1 MLQTFLFGSSA
12 PLTSTISGEP
22 GGLLPSTGLL
32 FDSPFFVSAARA
44 DIGLAD
50 PPDLSRFAGSED
62 FAEATWSLP
71 DSSFH
76 STSESPISPLDSL
89 TGWTDGLPLAGVEKF
104 TVDLMDAGFQAATAQ
119 LRQFAARKDFVDQ
132 FQLAFGDGMNLEA
145 ANRLQQQWLAAD
157 FTSVPE
163 VTIRSTAAL
172 QGAAGA
178 FAAANNTVYLS
189 QEYLTQNLSNPTAII
204 GVLLE
209 ELGHFV
215 DAQIN
220 VVDTPGDEGAIF
232 AALVQGQEPSP
243 AALTELRAEN
253 DTVIAVLDGTLLK
266 IEQAKLGDLP
276 NSGIINVKTQY
287 GAKGDGVTDDTAA
300 IQRALTENSGK
311 NKIVYLPEGTYL
323 VSDTLAWASPYK
335 RLTLE
340 GESREGTRIKL
351 KDRATGFGDASDS
364 KPVITTFRGK
374 STGQAFRNQ
383 IYDLTIDVGS
393 GNAGAVG
400 VQFTSNNQGGIR
412 NVTVRS
418 SDPQGAGFAGL
429 NFNKQWPGPSLIK
442 DVTVEG
448 FDYGI
453 RIGYFEY
460 GLVFENITL
469 KNQRLYGLRNY
480 QNAVSIRNFTSVNSV
495 PAIYN
500 QAAGGLVNVLNGRF
514 TGGTA
519 SNYAIDNPNSDAK
532 VYLRNVTTSGYQSAL
547 RDGRRILANSSITEY
562 ASGSTYSLFP
572 SRAQSLNLPVRDTP
586 TNSYDSF
593 SNWVNVADY
602 GAQPNDNQDDTTA
615 IQQAINSGLS
625 TVYFPSGVYNISD
638 TIQVWGNI
646 KMLAG
651 LESTIKV
658 DGPLVNLSK
667 PAFRF
672 ETGTQDVVTFERFFM
687 DYVPASAS
695 FHWFEHASANTVVLR
710 NTTVGS
716 GKTYRNTGTGDLF
729 IEDVAGGDW
738 IFKRQKVWAR
748 QLNPENVGTKITNN
762 GGCLWILGLKTEK
775 SGTVIKTTNGG
786 KTEVLGGLLYPVQPI
801 PTDQPAFINNESS
814 LSVSIAGS
822 SYDSDEAY
830 NILIQEKREGVTRNL
845 YRSSLPVRAQLGFI
859 LPLYAGY
866 Q

>member
-1 MLQTFLFGSSA
+1 MLQTLLFGSSA
-12 PLTSTISGEP
+12 PLDIDVSREP

-32 FDSPFFVSAARA
+32 FDSPFLLSSAVAA
-44 DIGLAD
+44 GSLAD
-50 PPDLSRFAGSED
+50 QPNFSGFTSSGN
-62 FAEATWSLP
+62 FAEIPWNLP
-71 DSSFH
+71 SFG
-76 STSESPISPLDSL
+76 TTPTALSPLDPL
-89 TGWTDGLPLAGVEKF
+89 TGLTEGIPLAGVEEL
-104 TVDLMDAGFQAATAQ
+104 TADLIETSSHAAVTQ
-119 LRQFAARKDFVDQ
+119 LRQFAASHDFIAQ
-132 FQLAFGDGMNLEA
+132 LQLAFGEEIDLDA

-157 FTSVPE
+157 LTSTPE
-163 VTIRSTAAL
+163 IAVWSAAEL
-172 QGAAGA
+172 QGAAGG
-178 FAAANNTVYLS
+178 FAAANNAIYLA
-189 QEYLTQNLSNPTAII
+189 QEYLTQNLSNPTAIS

-220 VVDTPGDEGAIF
+220 IVDAPGDEGAIF
-232 AALVQGQEPSP
+232 AALVQGQELSP
-243 AALTELRAEN
+243 DVLTALRAED
-253 DTVIAVLDGTLLK
+253 DTVIAVVDGALVK
-266 IEQAKLGDLP
+266 IEQANLGDLP
-276 NSGIINVKTQY
+276 DSGVINVKTQY

-323 VSDTLAWASPYK
+323 VSDTLAWAKPYK

-340 GESREGTRIKL
+340 GESREGTTIKL
-351 KDRATGFGDASDS
+351 KDRAAGFGNPSDS
-364 KPVITTFRGK
+364 KPVITTFTGN

-383 IYDLTIDVGS
+383 IYDLTIDVGT

-400 VQFTSNNQGGIR
+400 IQFTSNNQGGIR
-412 NVTVRS
+412 NVAIRS
-418 SDPQGAGFAGL
+418 SDPQGAGFAGV

-460 GLVFENITL
+460 GLVFENLTL
-469 KNQRLYGLRNY
+469 KNQNLYGLRNY
-480 QNAVSIRNFTSVNSV
+480 QNAVSIRNFTSINAV

-514 TGGTA
+514 TGGIA
-519 SNYAIDNPNSDAK
+519 SNDAIDNPNSDAK
-532 VYLRNVTTSGYQSAL
+532 VYLRNVTTSGYRSAL
-547 RDGRRILANSSITEY
+547 RDDRRIFTNSTISEY
-562 ASGSTYSLFP
+562 ASGPTYSLFP
-572 SRAQSLNLPVRDTP
+572 SPAQSLHLAMRETP
-586 TNSYDSF
+586 TITYDRLSD
-593 SNWVNVADY
+593 WVNVADY
-602 GAQPNDNQDDTTA
+602 GAQPNDNQDDTRA
-615 IQQAINSGLS
+615 IQQAIDSGLS
-625 TVYFPSGVYNISD
+625 TVYFPSGAYNISD
-638 TIQVWGNI
+638 TVQVRGNV

-658 DGPLVNLSK
+658 GNPLLKQSK

-672 ETGTQDVVTFERFFM
+672 ETGTQDVVAFERFFM

-695 FHWFEHASANTVVLR
+695 FHWFEHASKNTVVLR

-716 GKTYRNTGTGDLF
+716 GKTYRNTGSGDLF

-738 IFKRQKVWAR
+738 IFNRQNVWAR

-762 GGCLWILGLKTEK
+762 GGSLWILGLKTEK
-775 SGTVIKTTNGG
+775 TGTVIKTAKSG

-801 PTDQPAFINNESS
+801 PSDQPAFINDESS

-822 SYDSDEAY
+822 SYSSREAY
-830 NILIQEKREGVTRNL
+830 DILIQEKREGATRNL
-845 YRSSLPVRAQLGFI
+845 YRSLLPVRAQRGFI
-859 LPLYAGY
+859 LPLYAGHR
-866 Q
+866 